1 MDKRLLVEGEFKS
14 YNFLTPYDEILSNKT
29 VYELTK
35 KYTVK
40 SMQADGY
47 DPLNNVYILNRMTE
61 ADYTED
67 LLEDMSIIELSLGSK
82 RYYVPADRIV
92 DKEPG
97 SNVHYGE
104 RAIVVK
110 LGWIPE
116 DEVITTLLEDIRVLV
131 KDTLGIDP
139 VMGSDTIGV
148 VVSITG
154 TEHLEQE
161 AKRNLLRQ
169 DPKNY
174 KKKYF
179 DLKETQAYTM
189 GKLTALEKA
198 ELNSRLTPP

>member
-1 MDKRLLVEGEFKS
+1 MDKKLLVEGEFKS
-14 YNFLTPYDEILSNKT
+14 YNFLPPYDTILSNKT

-35 KYTVK
+35 KYTIR

-47 DPLNNVYILNRMTE
+47 DPYKNVYELNQMTE
-61 ADYTED
+61 TDYTDD
-67 LLEDMSIIELSLGSK
+67 LAEDMSIVELSLGSK
-82 RYYVPADRIV
+82 RYYVPVDRIV

-104 RAIVVK
+104 RAIIVK

-116 DEVITTLLEDIRVLV
+116 DEVITSLLEDIRVLV

-139 VMGSDTIGV
+139 QMGSDTLGV

-154 TEHLEQE
+154 TEHTERE
-161 AKRNLLRQ
+161 AARALLKN

-179 DLKETQAYTM
+179 DLKETQTYTM
-189 GKLTALEKA
+189 GKLTALELA
-198 ELNSRLTPP
+198 ELNSRL